1 MLGAGRLTER
11 INVVRPTHI
20 QRGGHYFKQG
30 FIENNYVEFEEFEMV
45 EELNT
50 ILETYANVRELRVSN
65 DMIASQEDITET
77 LELTIRYRQDVH
89 IKNGDKILW
98 RGRQLEIIGLPS
110 GFINRKEI
118 RIIARMINETT
129 DNG

>member
-11 INVVRPTHI
+11 IDVVRPVRV
-20 QRGGHYFKQG
+20 QRPDGG
-30 FIENNYVEFEEFEMV
+30 FET
-45 EELNT
+45 ELETVLN
-50 ILETYANVRELRVSN
+50 TYANVRELRVSN
-65 DMIASQEDITET
+65 DLIASQEEFKES
-77 LELTIRYRQDVH
+77 LEVIIRYRQDIH
-89 IKNGDKILW
+89 IKIGDKVLW